1 MSNLLKQIPTPHN
14 EAQVGEIAKTVL
26 MPGDPLRAKYIA
38 ETYLENVTCFNQVRG
53 MLGFT
58 GEYKG
63 QKVSVMGSGMGMPS
77 MGIYS
82 FELFDLYGVEN
93 IIRIGSCGAYLP
105 ELKVFDTILATE
117 THTESTFFEVMAGKD
132 DKVLYP
138 SETINRAINESAKE
152 LNLSLI
158 NAPIFSGDCF
168 YNTQEDYYLQERERT
183 GAIAAEM
190 EAFALFA
197 NATMLGKNA
206 ACLLTVSDNIATH
219 EAISS
224 ADRQL
229 AFGQMMEIA
238 LNAAIR
244 L

>member
-14 EAQVGEIAKTVL
+14 EAKVGDIAKTVL

-38 ETYLENVTCFNQVRG
+38 ETYLENVTCFNHVRG
-53 MLGFT
+53 MLGFS
-58 GEYKG
+58 GEFKG
-63 QKVSVMGSGMGMPS
+63 EKVSVMGSGMGMPS
-77 MGIYS
+77 MAIYS
-82 FELFDLYGVEN
+82 FELFDLYDVEN

-117 THTESTFFEVMAGKD
+117 SHTESTLFEVMAGKD
-132 DKVLYP
+132 DKVMYP
-138 SETINRAINESAKE
+138 SENINSVLNESAKE

-158 NAPIFSGDCF
+158 NGPIFSGDCF
-168 YNTQEDYYLQERERT
+168 YNAQKDYYLQEHEKT

-190 EAFALFA
+190 ESFALFA
-197 NATMLGKNA
+197 NAKILGKNA

-224 ADRQL
+224 SERQL

>member
-14 EAQVGEIAKTVL
+14 GAILGDIAKTVL

-53 MLGFT
+53 MLGYT
-58 GEYKG
+58 GEFKDN
-63 QKVSVMGSGMGMPS
+63 KVSVMGSGMGMPS

-105 ELKVFDTILATE
+105 ELKVFDLILATE
-117 THTESTFFEVMAGKD
+117 AHTESTFFEVMAGKD
-132 DKVLYP
+132 DKVMYP
-138 SETINRAINESAKE
+138 SDNINHAINETSKE
-152 LNLSLI
+152 LNISLI
-158 NAPIFSGDCF
+158 NGPIFSGDCF
-168 YNTQEDYYLQERERT
+168 YNSQKDYYLQEHEKT
-183 GAIAAEM
+183 GALAAEM
-190 EAFALFA
+190 ESFALFA
-197 NATMLGKNA
+197 NAKMLGKNA

-229 AFGQMMEIA
+229 AFGKMMEVA
-238 LNAAIR
+238 LNAAVR